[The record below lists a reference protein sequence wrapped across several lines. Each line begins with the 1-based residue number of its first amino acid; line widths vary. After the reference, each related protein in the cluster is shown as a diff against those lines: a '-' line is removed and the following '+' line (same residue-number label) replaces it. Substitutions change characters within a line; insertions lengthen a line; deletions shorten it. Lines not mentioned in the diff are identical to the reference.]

1 MTRSWLLAGFALL
14 SAVQGLNYY
23 VSPQGSD
30 SNSGTIASP
39 FLTLTKAQA
48 AVRIAVATKPA
59 EAITVNIADGVYILN
74 TTLLLTAEDSGTSGY
89 PVVWKALGSNA
100 LISGGLKLTGWTLNS
115 TTGIYSTTVPVGT
128 QSRNLYVGGSAA
140 QYARAFLDKSKFGF
154 TNTSITWTDSA
165 YDWLATLPGIGNAE
179 IRSMNSFTDRRL
191 GYGIIW
197 DTMHFL
203 ILGGILEAIV
213 AVGGTYDAPAHDV
226 TFQGLNFAHTTWNLV
241 TTQGYCDQQ
250 TGGFLR
256 NFNLTYPIFEA
267 SRPYWDQMPSGIQ
280 ISAAYNIA
288 FTGGKYTQ
296 LGAGGF
302 GIGNDPFSHV
312 TGIGYGAEN
321 ISVLDGYF
329 TQVMGNSLTLGG
341 IQANGHHPTDPRM
354 INSRITVSGN
364 IFYNTS
370 ALFSSTVP
378 IFSTYIQYSTI
389 SNNDLSH
396 IPYSGICHGYGW
408 GANDQGGSPEYATRG
423 LYNYQPLYTTPTT
436 SLSNV
441 VSGNLIHHFGLA
453 HQDLGGIYTLS
464 KSPSTIIRDNY
475 DYSSTW
481 FGLYT
486 DEGSNSLTILDN
498 MFFPAPARWF
508 NPNQRTGLN
517 TGNNTLKNNFAAV
530 GSDYVNTP
538 NGTGQF
544 GNTFESN
551 YVVRDAVTNAA
562 VTGQRTAYR
571 AGVLPGRRAGR
582 PVSNPAL
589 ADAYTYIA
597 VIFPSNIATD
607 LIRVNIT
614 NFDDVPL
621 TAVSF
626 QTSISS
632 NYALTPVSVP
642 QSIPANSFAIATWKI
657 TGNTCTAPVFA
668 VNVTYTNSRLSKQG
682 SLRSNTTLP
691 GIVTGATT
699 QGWTTSSSWPALFGA
714 TCHTVGI
721 STSGRDLWKP
731 YDDWGAIYTPAL
743 ISTSGH
749 FSVYVNSQDSIGD
762 PWTRSGVVVRNS
774 LASNTRS
781 TGYATLLVT
790 AGQGVV
796 FSWDSSG
803 DGITDSMTTVP
814 GIRAPLF
821 LKLTVNGSAVV
832 GAYSYDEVNWKQAG
846 NATLY
851 ARAATLDAGMIHT
864 SHTAFTNSTAIFS
877 RFNPSNA

>member
-1 MTRSWLLAGFALL
+1 
-14 SAVQGLNYY
+14 
-23 VSPQGSD
+23 
-30 SNSGTIASP
+30 
-39 FLTLTKAQA
+39 
-48 AVRIAVATKPA
+48 
-59 EAITVNIADGVYILN
+59 
-74 TTLLLTAEDSGTSGY
+74 
-89 PVVWKALGSNA
+89 
-100 LISGGLKLTGWTLNS
+100 
-115 TTGIYSTTVPVGT
+115 
-128 QSRNLYVGGSAA
+128 
-140 QYARAFLDKSKFGF
+140 
-154 TNTSITWTDSA
+154 
-165 YDWLATLPGIGNAE
+165 
-179 IRSMNSFTDRRL
+179 
-191 GYGIIW
+191 
-197 DTMHFL
+197 
-203 ILGGILEAIV
+203 
-213 AVGGTYDAPAHDV
+213 
-226 TFQGLNFAHTTWNLV
+226 V

-250 TGGFLR
+250 TGGFLG
-256 NFNLTYPIFEA
+256 NFNITYPIFEA
-267 SRPYWDQMPSGIQ
+267 SRPHWDQMPSGIQ

-302 GIGNDPFSHV
+302 GIGNDPYSHV

-329 TQVMGNSLTLGG
+329 TQVMGNSFTLGG

-408 GANDQGGSPEYATRG
+408 GANDQGGSPEYASRG

-441 VSGNLIHHFGLA
+441 VSGNLIHDFGLA

-508 NPNQRTGLN
+508 NPNQRTSLN
-517 TGNNTLKNNFAAV
+517 TANNTLKNNFAAV
-530 GSDYVNTP
+530 GSDYVNAP

-562 VTGQRTAYR
+562 VTGQKTAYR

-589 ADAYTYIA
+589 ADAYIA

-642 QSIPANSFAIATWKI
+642 QSIPANSFAIATWQI

-691 GIVTGATT
+691 GTVTGATT

-790 AGQGVV
+790 PGQGVV

-803 DGITDSMTTVP
+803 DGITDSMTTTP

-832 GAYSYDEVNWKQAG
+832 GAYSYDEVTWKQAG